1 MRAGGHWHRT
11 RLDPQSTVITG
22 VMPAKTLLWRYRKAI
37 LHSRSILVF
46 HSRRINLRLSNCSF
60 WPFKPVSSSDA
71 ERAEPCTESNAGNTA
86 DHDRGVVESL
96 LIAAVS
102 ILSGLRIYK

>member
-1 MRAGGHWHRT
+1 
-11 RLDPQSTVITG
+11 
-22 VMPAKTLLWRYRKAI
+22 
-37 LHSRSILVF
+37 
-46 HSRRINLRLSNCSF
+46 
-60 WPFKPVSSSDA
+60 VSSSDA